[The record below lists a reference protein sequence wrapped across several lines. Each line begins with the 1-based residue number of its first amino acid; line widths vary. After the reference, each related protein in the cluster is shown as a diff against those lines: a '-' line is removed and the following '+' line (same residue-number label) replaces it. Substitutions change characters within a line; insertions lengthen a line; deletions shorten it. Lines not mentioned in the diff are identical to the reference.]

1 MSPVRSWW
9 STAAGPQSDVADNKT
24 ITPWKVLE
32 SKYAYKDRW
41 LALRSDTVE
50 LPNGRILSPFHVIEQ
65 PDWVTAIALTHDGS
79 ILLVE
84 EYRHGARQ
92 TVIELPSGIHDKP
105 GEPLAAMQRELLEET
120 GFTSEE
126 WHPLGSFF
134 ANAPRLDNQVHC
146 FVALDARKVA
156 EPRLDDGE
164 VLITHEVPFPS
175 FLADLRDGRRTFH
188 GFQGGAMWLLHAYAR
203 RSGDPRLAALLA

>member
-1 MSPVRSWW
+1 M
-9 STAAGPQSDVADNKT
+9 TGDGKT

-32 SKYAYKDRW
+32 SKYAYRDRW
-41 LALRSDTVE
+41 LALRSDTVQ

-65 PDWVTAIALTHDGS
+65 PDWVTAIALTHDGN

-105 GEPLAAMQRELLEET
+105 EEPLAAMKRELLEET
-120 GFTSEE
+120 GFSSEE

-134 ANAPRLDNQVHC
+134 ANAPRLDNRVHC
-146 FVALDARKVA
+146 YVALDARKVA
-156 EPRLDDGE
+156 DPRLDDGE
-164 VLITHEVPFPS
+164 VLIPHEVPFSS

-188 GFQGGAMWLLHAYAR
+188 GFQVGAMWLLHAHAR
-203 RSGDPRLAALLA
+203 KSGDPRLAALLA

>member
-1 MSPVRSWW
+1 M
-9 STAAGPQSDVADNKT
+9 TGDGKT
-24 ITPWKVLE
+24 IAPWKVLE
-32 SKYAYKDRW
+32 SKYAYKDPW
-41 LALRSDTVE
+41 LALRSDTVQ

-65 PDWVTAIALTHDGS
+65 PDWVTAIALTHDGN

-105 GEPLAAMQRELLEET
+105 GEPLAAMKRELLEET
-120 GFTSEE
+120 GFASEQ
-126 WHPLGSFF
+126 WHPLGKFF
-134 ANAPRLDNQVHC
+134 ANAPRLDNTVHC

-156 EPRLDDGE
+156 EPTLDDGE
-164 VLITHEVPFPS
+164 VLITHEVPFAA

-188 GFQGGAMWLLHAYAR
+188 GFQGGAMWLLHTYAHKT
-203 RSGDPRLAALLA
+203 GDSRLAALLA